1 MQRHTGAR
9 RIAVFGLPIVV
20 LAAIAWGVAVFLER
34 PSPTLPRDA
43 DLCPATGAI
52 AGRTAMLLDLRKP
65 LSERGRALLGEALR
79 QVASELAANA
89 ELRVFALSGTDAAPR
104 QRIDRLCRPYGESA
118 LARDG
123 AVAPQADLCDGL
135 PADLPERDA
144 ALRFCAR
151 LDSLAGRIDGMAQL
165 PPSPV
170 PNAFLVEAIEETSL
184 EFGDAPGRK
193 SLVVFSDMVQH
204 AQWYSQAEGAATFGF
219 ADFAQLRARQSARIG
234 PRPPALQDV
243 DVTIFYLPRIGMTES
258 PQERRGHKRFWQE
271 YVADAFRTAPVINEL
286 PAMPRYEVA
295 SFSGQATNG
304 GLAAAQR
311 LQQEREE
318 AERLLEQVVRE
329 RAALEE
335 AQRTAAA
342 RTPAPVAAQAGLPL
356 QRAAEQEPSAG
367 EREGL
372 APSHEEPSAGER
384 EGLAPSH
391 EEPEGA
397 ELPSAPALADTSAA
411 EDPASDPTA
420 VALAADAPATG
431 SEQDASPSSEGIEE
445 SEANDESPSAL
456 AVESSSDTAPPS
468 APVATSPPAPPLP
481 SPEEPPPLQED
492 LASLDAAPSNAP
504 CPLQLK
510 PRFQG
515 VVPEFPRLPSRTA
528 ARLAAATIA
537 VRYVVDEQGAT
548 VDSAVTI
555 VESASTANPPAFLSQ
570 FADSARELVE
580 RWEFDFL
587 PTADLSCAKQQELTT
602 AFKFG
607 DA

>member
-1 MQRHTGAR
+1 M
-9 RIAVFGLPIVV
+9 

-34 PSPTLPRDA
+34 PSPTLARDA
-43 DLCPATGAI
+43 DLCPAAGAI

-79 QVASELAANA
+79 QVASELAANG

-118 LARDG
+118 LAQDG
-123 AVAPQADLCDGL
+123 AVAPQADPCAGL

-193 SLVVFSDMVQH
+193 SLIVFSDMVQH
-204 AQWYSQAEGAATFGF
+204 APWYSQAEGAATFGF
-219 ADFAQLRARQSARIG
+219 AEFDQLRTQQSARIG
-234 PRPPALQDV
+234 PRPQPLPDV
-243 DVTIFYLPRIGMTES
+243 DVTIFYLPRVGITEA

-286 PAMPRYEVA
+286 PAMPRYEIA

-304 GLAAAQR
+304 GIAAAQR

-335 AQRTAAA
+335 AQRTAAVP
-342 RTPAPVAAQAGLPL
+342 TPAPVAAQVGLPL
-356 QRAAEQEPSAG
+356 QQAAEQEPDADASAD
-367 EREGL
+367 
-372 APSHEEPSAGER
+372 EEP
-384 EGLAPSH
+384 
-391 EEPEGA
+391 
-397 ELPSAPALADTSAA
+397 
-411 EDPASDPTA
+411 ASGPTA
-420 VALAADAPATG
+420 VSLAASAPATG
-431 SEQDASPSSEGIEE
+431 SEQDASPSSEGIVE
-445 SEANDESPSAL
+445 SEASDESPSAL
-456 AVESSSDTAPPS
+456 AADSSSDAAPPS
-468 APVATSPPAPPLP
+468 APTATSPTAPPLP
-481 SPEEPPPLQED
+481 SLEDPPPLQED

-515 VVPEFPRLPSRTA
+515 VVPEFPQLPSRTA

-548 VDSAVTI
+548 VDGAVSI
-555 VESASTANPPAFLSQ
+555 VESASTASPPVFLPQ

-580 RWEFDFL
+580 RWEFEFL
-587 PTADLSCAKQQELTT
+587 PTADLSCARQQELTT

>member
-1 MQRHTGAR
+1 M
-9 RIAVFGLPIVV
+9 

-34 PSPTLPRDA
+34 PTTTLPRDA
-43 DLCPATGAI
+43 DLCPAAGAI

-79 QVASELAANA
+79 QVASVLAANG
-89 ELRVFALSGTDAAPR
+89 ELRVFALAGTDAAPR
-104 QRIDRLCRPYGESA
+104 QRIDRLCRPYDQSA
-118 LARDG
+118 LAQDG
-123 AVAPQADLCDGL
+123 AVAPPQADPCDGL

-151 LDSLAGRIDGMAQL
+151 LDSLAARIDGMAQL

-184 EFGDAPGRK
+184 EFGDALGRK

-204 AQWYSQAEGAATFGF
+204 APWYSQAEGAATFGF
-219 ADFAQLRARQSARIG
+219 ADFDQLRTQQSARIG
-234 PRPPALQDV
+234 PRPPPLPDV
-243 DVTIFYLPRIGMTES
+243 DVTIFYLPRVGTTES

-286 PAMPRYEVA
+286 PAMPRYEIA

-304 GLAAAQR
+304 SLAAAQR

-335 AQRTAAA
+335 AQRMAAVP
-342 RTPAPVAAQAGLPL
+342 TPTPVAAQVGLPL
-356 QRAAEQEPSAG
+356 QQAAEQEPSAG

-372 APSHEEPSAGER
+372 ALADASEDEEP
-384 EGLAPSH
+384 
-391 EEPEGA
+391 
-397 ELPSAPALADTSAA
+397 
-411 EDPASDPTA
+411 ASGPTA
-420 VALAADAPATG
+420 VSLAASAPATG
-431 SEQDASPSSEGIEE
+431 SEQDASPSSEGIVE
-445 SEANDESPSAL
+445 SGTSDESPSAL
-456 AVESSSDTAPPS
+456 AVDSSGDTAPPS
-468 APVATSPPAPPLP
+468 APTATSPTAPPLP
-481 SPEEPPPLQED
+481 SLEDPPPLQED

-515 VVPEFPRLPSRTA
+515 VVPEFPQLPSRTA

-548 VDSAVTI
+548 VDGAVSI
-555 VESASTANPPAFLSQ
+555 VESASTASPPVFLPQ

-580 RWEFDFL
+580 RWEFEFL
-587 PTADLSCAKQQELTT
+587 PTADLSCARQQELTT

>member
-1 MQRHTGAR
+1 M
-9 RIAVFGLPIVV
+9 

-34 PSPTLPRDA
+34 PTTTLPRDA
-43 DLCPATGAI
+43 DLCPAAGAI

-79 QVASELAANA
+79 QVASELAANG

-104 QRIDRLCRPYGESA
+104 QRIDRLCRPYDESA
-118 LARDG
+118 LAQDG
-123 AVAPQADLCDGL
+123 AIAPQADPCEGL

-151 LDSLAGRIDGMAQL
+151 LDSLAARIDGMAQL

-170 PNAFLVEAIEETSL
+170 PNAYLVEAIEETSL
-184 EFGDAPGRK
+184 EFGDALGRK

-204 AQWYSQAEGAATFGF
+204 APWYSQAEGAATFGF
-219 ADFAQLRARQSARIG
+219 ADFDQLRTQQSARIG
-234 PRPPALQDV
+234 QRPPPLPDV
-243 DVTIFYLPRIGMTES
+243 DVTIFYLPRVGLTES

-295 SFSGQATNG
+295 SFSGQATND

-335 AQRTAAA
+335 AQRMAAVP
-342 RTPAPVAAQAGLPL
+342 TPTPVAAQVGLPL
-356 QRAAEQEPSAG
+356 QQAAEQEPSAG

-372 APSHEEPSAGER
+372 AFADDSADEEP
-384 EGLAPSH
+384 
-391 EEPEGA
+391 
-397 ELPSAPALADTSAA
+397 
-411 EDPASDPTA
+411 ASSPTA
-420 VALAADAPATG
+420 VSLAASAPATG
-431 SEQDASPSSEGIEE
+431 SEQDASPSSEGIVE
-445 SEANDESPSAL
+445 SGARDDSPSAL
-456 AVESSSDTAPPS
+456 AAESSGDTAPPS
-468 APVATSPPAPPLP
+468 APTATSPTAPPLP
-481 SPEEPPPLQED
+481 PLEEPPPLQGD

-515 VVPEFPRLPSRTA
+515 VVPEFPRLPSPTA

-548 VDSAVTI
+548 VDSAVSI
-555 VESASTANPPAFLSQ
+555 VESASTASPPVFLPQ

-580 RWEFDFL
+580 RWEFEFL

-602 AFKFG
+602 AFRFG
-607 DA
+607 GA

>member
-1 MQRHTGAR
+1 M
-9 RIAVFGLPIVV
+9 

-34 PSPTLPRDA
+34 PTTTLPRDA
-43 DLCPATGAI
+43 DLCPAAGAI

-79 QVASELAANA
+79 QVASELAANG

-104 QRIDRLCRPYGESA
+104 QRIDRLCRPYDESA
-118 LARDG
+118 LVQDG
-123 AVAPQADLCDGL
+123 AVAPSQANPCDGL
-135 PADLPERDA
+135 PADLPDRDA

-151 LDSLAGRIDGMAQL
+151 LDSLAARIDGMAQL

-184 EFGDAPGRK
+184 EFGDALGRK

-204 AQWYSQAEGAATFGF
+204 APWYSQAQGAATFGF
-219 ADFAQLRARQSARIG
+219 ADFDQLRTQQSARIG
-234 PRPPALQDV
+234 QRPPPLPDV
-243 DVTIFYLPRIGMTES
+243 DVTIFYLPRVGLTES

-286 PAMPRYEVA
+286 PAMPRYEIA
-295 SFSGQATNG
+295 SFSGQATND

-335 AQRTAAA
+335 AQRTAAVP
-342 RTPAPVAAQAGLPL
+342 TPTPVVAQVGLPL
-356 QRAAEQEPSAG
+356 QQAAEQEPSAG

-372 APSHEEPSAGER
+372 APRMEEPSAGER
-384 EGLAPSH
+384 EG
-391 EEPEGA
+391 
-397 ELPSAPALADTSAA
+397 PALADASAD
-411 EDPASDPTA
+411 EEPASGPTA
-420 VALAADAPATG
+420 VSLAASAPATG
-431 SEQDASPSSEGIEE
+431 SEQDASSSEEIVE
-445 SEANDESPSAL
+445 SEAGDESPSAL
-456 AVESSSDTAPPS
+456 ALESSSDTAPPS
-468 APVATSPPAPPLP
+468 GPAAASPTAPPLP
-481 SPEEPPPLQED
+481 SLEDPPLQED

-515 VVPEFPRLPSRTA
+515 VVPEFPRLPSPTA

-537 VRYVVDEQGAT
+537 VRYVVNEQGAT
-548 VDSAVTI
+548 VDSAVSI
-555 VESASTANPPAFLSQ
+555 VESASTASPPVFLPQ

-580 RWEFDFL
+580 RWEFEFL

-607 DA
+607 GA

>member
-1 MQRHTGAR
+1 MQKHTGAR
-9 RIAVFGLPIVV
+9 RIAVFGLPVVV

-34 PSPTLPRDA
+34 PTPTLARDA
-43 DLCPATGAI
+43 DLCPAAGAI

-79 QVASELAANA
+79 QVASELAANG

-104 QRIDRLCRPYGESA
+104 QRIDRLCRPYDESA
-118 LARDG
+118 LVQDG
-123 AVAPQADLCDGL
+123 AVAPSQANPCDGL
-135 PADLPERDA
+135 PADLPDRDA

-151 LDSLAGRIDGMAQL
+151 LDSLAARIDGMAQL

-184 EFGDAPGRK
+184 EFGDALGRK

-204 AQWYSQAEGAATFGF
+204 APWYSQAEGAATFGF
-219 ADFAQLRARQSARIG
+219 ADFDQLRTQQSARIG
-234 PRPPALQDV
+234 QRPPPLPDV
-243 DVTIFYLPRIGMTES
+243 DVTIFYLPRVGMTER

-271 YVADAFRTAPVINEL
+271 YVADAFRTAPVFNEL

-342 RTPAPVAAQAGLPL
+342 RTSAPVAAQAGLPL
-356 QRAAEQEPSAG
+356 QQAAQQ
-367 EREGL
+367 
-372 APSHEEPSAGER
+372 EPSAGER

-391 EEPEGA
+391 EEPEGG
-397 ELPSAPALADTSAA
+397 ELPSALSLAETSAA
-411 EDPASDPTA
+411 EEPASPTA
-420 VALAADAPATG
+420 VSLVASAPATG
-431 SEQDASPSSEGIEE
+431 SEQDASPSSEGIVE
-445 SEANDESPSAL
+445 SEARDDSPSAL
-456 AVESSSDTAPPS
+456 ALESSSDTAPPS
-468 APVATSPPAPPLP
+468 APAAASPTAPPLP
-481 SPEEPPPLQED
+481 SLEDPPPLQGD

-515 VVPEFPRLPSRTA
+515 VVPEFPRLPSPTA

-548 VDSAVTI
+548 VDSAVSI
-555 VESASTANPPAFLSQ
+555 VESESTASPPVFLPQ

-580 RWEFDFL
+580 RWEFEFL

-607 DA
+607 GA

>member
-1 MQRHTGAR
+1 MQKHTGAR
-9 RIAVFGLPIVV
+9 RIAVFGLPVVV

-34 PSPTLPRDA
+34 PTTTLARDA
-43 DLCPATGAI
+43 DLCPAAGAI

-65 LSERGRALLGEALR
+65 LSERGRALLGEALQ
-79 QVASELAANA
+79 QVASELAVNG
-89 ELRVFALSGTDAAPR
+89 ELRVFALAGTDAAPR

-118 LARDG
+118 LAQDG
-123 AVAPQADLCDGL
+123 AVAPPQANPCDGL

-151 LDSLAGRIDGMAQL
+151 LDSLAARIDGMAQL

-170 PNAFLVEAIEETSL
+170 PNAFLVEAIEEASL
-184 EFGDAPGRK
+184 EFGDALGRK

-204 AQWYSQAEGAATFGF
+204 APWYSQAEGAATFGF
-219 ADFAQLRARQSARIG
+219 ADFDRLRTQQSARIG
-234 PRPPALQDV
+234 QRPPPLSDV

-295 SFSGQATNG
+295 AFSGQATNG

-335 AQRTAAA
+335 AQRTAAVP
-342 RTPAPVAAQAGLPL
+342 TPTPVAAQAGLPL
-356 QRAAEQEPSAG
+356 QQAAQQEPSAG

-372 APSHEEPSAGER
+372 APPPPMKE
-384 EGLAPSH
+384 
-391 EEPEGA
+391 
-397 ELPSAPALADTSAA
+397 PSAPALADTSAD
-411 EDPASDPTA
+411 EEPASAPTA
-420 VALAADAPATG
+420 VSLAASAPATG
-431 SEQDASPSSEGIEE
+431 SEQDASPSSEGMAE
-445 SEANDESPSAL
+445 SEASDESPSAL
-456 AVESSSDTAPPS
+456 AAESSGDTAPPS
-468 APVATSPPAPPLP
+468 APAAASPTAPPLP
-481 SPEEPPPLQED
+481 SLEDPLLQGD

-515 VVPEFPRLPSRTA
+515 VVPEFPRLPSPTA

-548 VDSAVTI
+548 VDSAVSI
-555 VESASTANPPAFLSQ
+555 VESESTASPPVFLPQ

-580 RWEFDFL
+580 RWEFEFL

-602 AFKFG
+602 AFRFG
-607 DA
+607 GA

>member
-1 MQRHTGAR
+1 MSASARDVGTWRGRCVPRAFVIQYSSLLPLRRCSPLAVSSSVQKHTGAR

-20 LAAIAWGVAVFLER
+20 LAAIAWGVAIFLER
-34 PSPTLPRDA
+34 PTTTLPRDA
-43 DLCPATGAI
+43 DLCPPAGAI

-79 QVASELAANA
+79 QVASELAANG

-118 LARDG
+118 LAQDG
-123 AVAPQADLCDGL
+123 AVAPQADPCAGL
-135 PADLPERDA
+135 LADLPERDA

-193 SLVVFSDMVQH
+193 SLIVFSDMVQH
-204 AQWYSQAEGAATFGF
+204 APWYSQAEGATTFGF
-219 ADFAQLRARQSARIG
+219 ADFDQLRTQQSARIG
-234 PRPPALQDV
+234 QRPPPLPDV
-243 DVTIFYLPRIGMTES
+243 DVTIFYLPRVGMTES

-304 GLAAAQR
+304 DLATAQR

-335 AQRTAAA
+335 AQRTAAVP
-342 RTPAPVAAQAGLPL
+342 TPAAVTAQVGLPL
-356 QRAAEQEPSAG
+356 QQAAEQEPSV

-372 APSHEEPSAGER
+372 A
-384 EGLAPSH
+384 
-391 EEPEGA
+391 
-397 ELPSAPALADTSAA
+397 
-411 EDPASDPTA
+411 AS
-420 VALAADAPATG
+420 APATG
-431 SEQDASPSSEGIEE
+431 SEQDASPSSEEIVE
-445 SEANDESPSAL
+445 SGASDESPSVL
-456 AVESSSDTAPPS
+456 AAESSGDAAPPS
-468 APVATSPPAPPLP
+468 APTATSPTAPPLP
-481 SPEEPPPLQED
+481 SLEEPPPLQED
-492 LASLDAAPSNAP
+492 LASIDDAAPSNAP

-548 VDSAVTI
+548 VDSAVSI

-580 RWEFDFL
+580 QWEFEFL
-587 PTADLSCAKQQELTT
+587 PTADLSCARQQELTT

>member
-1 MQRHTGAR
+1 MAVSSSVQKHTGAR

-20 LAAIAWGVAVFLER
+20 LAAVAWGVAVFLER

-43 DLCPATGAI
+43 DLCPAAGAI

-65 LSERGRALLGEALR
+65 LSERGRGLLGEALR
-79 QVASELAANA
+79 QVASELAANG

-118 LARDG
+118 LAQDG
-123 AVAPQADLCDGL
+123 AVAPQADPCAGL

-204 AQWYSQAEGAATFGF
+204 APWYSQAEGAATFGF
-219 ADFAQLRARQSARIG
+219 ADFAELRARQSARIG

-243 DVTIFYLPRIGMTES
+243 DVTIFYLPRTGMTES

-356 QRAAEQEPSAG
+356 QQAAQQEPEDQALVAADEVAADSPA
-367 EREGL
+367 
-372 APSHEEPSAGER
+372 
-384 EGLAPSH
+384 
-391 EEPEGA
+391 EPE
-397 ELPSAPALADTSAA
+397 TSPQANRN
-411 EDPASDPTA
+411 
-420 VALAADAPATG
+420 
-431 SEQDASPSSEGIEE
+431 EQDAVPPPNAGIVELG
-445 SEANDESPSAL
+445 AGD
-456 AVESSSDTAPPS
+456 ESSSVVAAESSTDTAPVP
-468 APVATSPPAPPLP
+468 PEPTATSPTAPPLP
-481 SPEEPPPLQED
+481 SLEEPPVQED
-492 LASLDAAPSNAP
+492 LASLDAAPSNTP

-548 VDSAVTI
+548 VDSAVSI

-580 RWEFDFL
+580 QWEFEFL
-587 PTADLSCAKQQELTT
+587 PTADLSCARQQELTT

>member
-1 MQRHTGAR
+1 M
-9 RIAVFGLPIVV
+9 
-20 LAAIAWGVAVFLER
+20 LAAIVWGVAVFLER
-34 PSPTLPRDA
+34 PSPTLLRDA
-43 DLCPATGAI
+43 DLCPAAGAI

-79 QVASELAANA
+79 QVASELAANG

-118 LARDG
+118 LAQDG
-123 AVAPQADLCDGL
+123 AVAPPQAGPCEGL
-135 PADLPERDA
+135 PADLPERDV

-151 LDSLAGRIDGMAQL
+151 LDSLAARINGMAQL

-184 EFGDAPGRK
+184 EFGDALGRK

-204 AQWYSQAEGAATFGF
+204 APWYSQAEGAATFGF
-219 ADFAQLRARQSARIG
+219 AEFDQLRTQQSARIG
-234 PRPPALQDV
+234 QRPPPLPDV
-243 DVTIFYLPRIGMTES
+243 DVTIFYLPRVGMTES

-335 AQRTAAA
+335 AQRTAAVP
-342 RTPAPVAAQAGLPL
+342 TPTPVAAQVGLPL
-356 QRAAEQEPSAG
+356 QQAAEQE
-367 EREGL
+367 
-372 APSHEEPSAGER
+372 
-384 EGLAPSH
+384 
-391 EEPEGA
+391 
-397 ELPSAPALADTSAA
+397 PSAPALADTSAD
-411 EDPASDPTA
+411 EEPARPNSA
-420 VALAADAPATG
+420 SLAAGTPATG
-431 SEQDASPSSEGIEE
+431 SEQDASPSSEGIAE
-445 SEANDESPSAL
+445 SGASDESPAAL
-456 AVESSSDTAPPS
+456 ALESSDTAPPS
-468 APVATSPPAPPLP
+468 APAASPTAPPPP
-481 SPEEPPPLQED
+481 SLEDPPLQED
-492 LASLDAAPSNAP
+492 LASLDAAP

-515 VVPEFPRLPSRTA
+515 VVPEFPLLPSRTA

-537 VRYVVDEQGAT
+537 VRYVVDDQGET
-548 VDSAVTI
+548 VDSAVSI
-555 VESASTANPPAFLSQ
+555 VEAESTASPPVFLSQ

-580 RWEFDFL
+580 RWEFEFL
-587 PTADLSCAKQQELTT
+587 PTADLSCARQQELTT
-602 AFKFG
+602 AFRFG
-607 DA
+607 GA

>member
-1 MQRHTGAR
+1 M
-9 RIAVFGLPIVV
+9 FGLPIVV

-43 DLCPATGAI
+43 DLCPAAGAI

-79 QVASELAANA
+79 QVASELAANG

-118 LARDG
+118 LAQDG
-123 AVAPQADLCDGL
+123 AVAPPQAAPCDGL

-151 LDSLAGRIDGMAQL
+151 LDSLAARIDGMAQL

-184 EFGDAPGRK
+184 EFGDALGRK

-204 AQWYSQAEGAATFGF
+204 APWYSQAEGAATFGF
-219 ADFAQLRARQSARIG
+219 ADFDQLRTQQSARIG
-234 PRPPALQDV
+234 QRPPPLPDV

-271 YVADAFRTAPVINEL
+271 YVADAFRTAPVIDEL
-286 PAMPRYEVA
+286 PAMPRYEVV
-295 SFSGQATNG
+295 SFGAQSANG
-304 GLAAAQR
+304 SLDTAQR

-342 RTPAPVAAQAGLPL
+342 PVTAQVGLPL
-356 QRAAEQEPSAG
+356 QQAAEQEPSAG

-372 APSHEEPSAGER
+372 APRMEEPSAGER
-384 EGLAPSH
+384 EI
-391 EEPEGA
+391 
-397 ELPSAPALADTSAA
+397 
-411 EDPASDPTA
+411 
-420 VALAADAPATG
+420 ALAADAPATG
-431 SEQDASPSSEGIEE
+431 SEQDASPSSEGIIE
-445 SEANDESPSAL
+445 SGASDEMPSAL
-456 AVESSSDTAPPS
+456 AAESSSDTAPPS
-468 APVATSPPAPPLP
+468 APAATLPTAPPLP
-481 SPEEPPPLQED
+481 SLEEPLPLQED
-492 LASLDAAPSNAP
+492 LASLDAAPSTAP

-548 VDSAVTI
+548 VDSAVSI
-555 VESASTANPPAFLSQ
+555 VEAESTANPPAFLSQ

-580 RWEFDFL
+580 RWEFEFL
-587 PTADLSCAKQQELTT
+587 PTADLSCARQQELTT

>member
-34 PSPTLPRDA
+34 PSPTLARDA
-43 DLCPATGAI
+43 DLCPAAGAI

-79 QVASELAANA
+79 QVASVLAANG
-89 ELRVFALSGTDAAPR
+89 ELRVFALAGTDAAPR
-104 QRIDRLCRPYGESA
+104 QRIDRLCRPYDQSA
-118 LARDG
+118 LAQDG
-123 AVAPQADLCDGL
+123 AVAPPQADPCDGL
-135 PADLPERDA
+135 PADLPERDS

-151 LDSLAGRIDGMAQL
+151 LDSLAARIDGMAQL

-184 EFGDAPGRK
+184 EFGDALGRK

-204 AQWYSQAEGAATFGF
+204 APWYSQAEGAATFGF
-219 ADFAQLRARQSARIG
+219 ADFDQLRTQQSASIG
-234 PRPPALQDV
+234 PRPPPLPDV
-243 DVTIFYLPRIGMTES
+243 DVTIFYLPRVGMTES

-286 PAMPRYEVA
+286 PAMPRYEMA
-295 SFSGQATNG
+295 SFSGQETNG

-335 AQRTAAA
+335 AQRTAAVP
-342 RTPAPVAAQAGLPL
+342 TPVAAQVGLPL
-356 QRAAEQEPSAG
+356 QQAAEQEPSV

-372 APSHEEPSAGER
+372 
-384 EGLAPSH
+384 
-391 EEPEGA
+391 
-397 ELPSAPALADTSAA
+397 T
-411 EDPASDPTA
+411 AS
-420 VALAADAPATG
+420 APATG
-431 SEQDASPSSEGIEE
+431 SEQDASPSGEEIVE
-445 SEANDESPSAL
+445 SEASDESPSAL
-456 AVESSSDTAPPS
+456 AVDSSGDTAPPS
-468 APVATSPPAPPLP
+468 APTATSPTAPPLP
-481 SPEEPPPLQED
+481 SLEDPPPLQED

-515 VVPEFPRLPSRTA
+515 VVPEFPQLPSRTA

-548 VDSAVTI
+548 VDGAVSI
-555 VESASTANPPAFLSQ
+555 VESASTASPPVFLPQ

-580 RWEFDFL
+580 RWEFEFL
-587 PTADLSCAKQQELTT
+587 PTADLSCARQQELTT

>member
-34 PSPTLPRDA
+34 PTTTLPRDA
-43 DLCPATGAI
+43 DLCPAAGAI

-79 QVASELAANA
+79 QVASELAVDG

-118 LARDG
+118 LAQDG
-123 AVAPQADLCDGL
+123 AVAPPQADACDGL
-135 PADLPERDA
+135 PAELPERDA

-151 LDSLAGRIDGMAQL
+151 LDSLAARIDGMAQL

-184 EFGDAPGRK
+184 EFGDALGRK

-204 AQWYSQAEGAATFGF
+204 APWYSQAEGAATFGF
-219 ADFAQLRARQSARIG
+219 ADFDQLRTQQSARIG
-234 PRPPALQDV
+234 QRPPPLPDV
-243 DVTIFYLPRIGMTES
+243 DVTIFYLPRVGLTES

-286 PAMPRYEVA
+286 PAMPRYEIA
-295 SFSGQATNG
+295 SFSGQATND

-335 AQRTAAA
+335 AQRTAAVP
-342 RTPAPVAAQAGLPL
+342 TPVAAQVGLPL
-356 QRAAEQEPSAG
+356 QQAAG
-367 EREGL
+367 D
-372 APSHEEPSAGER
+372 R

-391 EEPEGA
+391 EEPEGG
-397 ELPSAPALADTSAA
+397 EMPSAPALADTSAD
-411 EDPASDPTA
+411 EEPARPNSA
-420 VALAADAPATG
+420 SLAAGAPATG
-431 SEQDASPSSEGIEE
+431 SEQDASPSSEGIAE
-445 SEANDESPSAL
+445 SGASDESPAAL
-456 AVESSSDTAPPS
+456 ALESSDTAPPS
-468 APVATSPPAPPLP
+468 APAAASPTAPPLP
-481 SPEEPPPLQED
+481 SLEDPPLQED
-492 LASLDAAPSNAP
+492 LASLDAAP

-515 VVPEFPRLPSRTA
+515 VVPEFPRLPSPTA

-548 VDSAVTI
+548 VDSAVSI
-555 VESASTANPPAFLSQ
+555 VESQSTASPPVFLPQ

-580 RWEFDFL
+580 RWEFEFL

-602 AFKFG
+602 AFRFG
-607 DA
+607 GA

>member
-34 PSPTLPRDA
+34 PSPTLARDA
-43 DLCPATGAI
+43 DLCPAAGAI

-65 LSERGRALLGEALR
+65 LTERGRALLGEALR
-79 QVASELAANA
+79 QVVSELAANG

-104 QRIDRLCRPYGESA
+104 QRIDRLCRPYDESA
-118 LARDG
+118 LAQDG
-123 AVAPQADLCDGL
+123 AVAPPQADACDGL
-135 PADLPERDA
+135 PAELPERDA

-151 LDSLAGRIDGMAQL
+151 LDSLAARIDGMAQL

-184 EFGDAPGRK
+184 EFGDALGRK

-204 AQWYSQAEGAATFGF
+204 APWYSQAEGAATFGF
-219 ADFAQLRARQSARIG
+219 ADFDQLRTQQSARIG
-234 PRPPALQDV
+234 QRPPPLPDV
-243 DVTIFYLPRIGMTES
+243 DVTIFYLPRVGMTES

-295 SFSGQATNG
+295 SFSRPATNG

-342 RTPAPVAAQAGLPL
+342 PTPTPVAAQVGLPL
-356 QRAAEQEPSAG
+356 QQAAS
-367 EREGL
+367 
-372 APSHEEPSAGER
+372 S
-384 EGLAPSH
+384 
-391 EEPEGA
+391 
-397 ELPSAPALADTSAA
+397 PSAPALADTSAD
-411 EDPASDPTA
+411 EEPADGPTA
-420 VALAADAPATG
+420 VSLAASAPATG
-431 SEQDASPSSEGIEE
+431 SEQDASPSSEGIVE
-445 SEANDESPSAL
+445 SGASDESPSAL
-456 AVESSSDTAPPS
+456 AAESSGETAPPS
-468 APVATSPPAPPLP
+468 APAAASPTAPPLP
-481 SPEEPPPLQED
+481 SLEDPPLQED
-492 LASLDAAPSNAP
+492 LASLDAAP

-515 VVPEFPRLPSRTA
+515 VVPEFPRLPSPTA

-548 VDSAVTI
+548 VDSAVSI
-555 VESASTANPPAFLSQ
+555 VESQSTASPPVFLPQ

-580 RWEFDFL
+580 QWEFEFL

-602 AFKFG
+602 AFRFG
-607 DA
+607 GA

>member
-1 MQRHTGAR
+1 MQKHTGAR
-9 RIAVFGLPIVV
+9 RIAVFGLPVVV

-34 PSPTLPRDA
+34 PTTTLARDA
-43 DLCPATGAI
+43 DLCPAAGAI

-65 LSERGRALLGEALR
+65 LSERGRTLLGEALR
-79 QVASELAANA
+79 QVASELAVNG
-89 ELRVFALSGTDAAPR
+89 ELRVFALAGTDAAPR

-118 LARDG
+118 LAQDG
-123 AVAPQADLCDGL
+123 AVAPPQANPCDGL

-151 LDSLAGRIDGMAQL
+151 LDSLAARIDGMAQL

-170 PNAFLVEAIEETSL
+170 PNAFLVEAIEEASL
-184 EFGDAPGRK
+184 EFGDALGRK

-204 AQWYSQAEGAATFGF
+204 APWYSQAEGAATFGF
-219 ADFAQLRARQSARIG
+219 ADFDQLRTQQSARIG
-234 PRPPALQDV
+234 QRPPPLPDV
-243 DVTIFYLPRIGMTES
+243 DVTIFYLPRIGLTES

-335 AQRTAAA
+335 AQRTAAVP
-342 RTPAPVAAQAGLPL
+342 TPVAAQVGLPL
-356 QRAAEQEPSAG
+356 QQAAQQ
-367 EREGL
+367 
-372 APSHEEPSAGER
+372 
-384 EGLAPSH
+384 
-391 EEPEGA
+391 EPEGG
-397 ELPSAPALADTSAA
+397 ELPSAPSLAETSAA
-411 EDPASDPTA
+411 EEPASGPTA
-420 VALAADAPATG
+420 VSLVASAPATS
-431 SEQDASPSSEGIEE
+431 SEQDASPSSEEIVE
-445 SEANDESPSAL
+445 SEASDDSPSAL
-456 AVESSSDTAPPS
+456 AAESSGETA
-468 APVATSPPAPPLP
+468 APAAASPTAPPLP
-481 SPEEPPPLQED
+481 SLEDPPLQED
-492 LASLDAAPSNAP
+492 LASLDAAP

-515 VVPEFPRLPSRTA
+515 VVPEFPRLPSPTA

-548 VDSAVTI
+548 VDSAVSI
-555 VESASTANPPAFLSQ
+555 VESASTASPPVFLPQ

-580 RWEFDFL
+580 RWEFEFL

-602 AFKFG
+602 AFRFG
-607 DA
+607 GA

>member
-1 MQRHTGAR
+1 MQKHTGAR
-9 RIAVFGLPIVV
+9 RIAVFGLPVVV

-34 PSPTLPRDA
+34 PSPTLARDA
-43 DLCPATGAI
+43 DLCPAAGAI

-79 QVASELAANA
+79 QVASELAANG
-89 ELRVFALSGTDAAPR
+89 ELRVFALAGTDAAPR

-118 LARDG
+118 LAQDG
-123 AVAPQADLCDGL
+123 AVAPQADPCAGL

-151 LDSLAGRIDGMAQL
+151 LDSLAARIDGMAQL

-184 EFGDAPGRK
+184 EFGDALGRK

-204 AQWYSQAEGAATFGF
+204 APWYSQAEGAATFGF
-219 ADFAQLRARQSARIG
+219 ADFDRLRTQQSARIG
-234 PRPPALQDV
+234 QRPPPLPDV
-243 DVTIFYLPRIGMTES
+243 DVTIFYLPRVGTTES

-304 GLAAAQR
+304 DLAAAQR

-335 AQRTAAA
+335 AQRTAAVP
-342 RTPAPVAAQAGLPL
+342 TPAPVAAQAGLPL
-356 QRAAEQEPSAG
+356 QQAAEQEPSV

-372 APSHEEPSAGER
+372 
-384 EGLAPSH
+384 
-391 EEPEGA
+391 
-397 ELPSAPALADTSAA
+397 T
-411 EDPASDPTA
+411 AS
-420 VALAADAPATG
+420 APATG
-431 SEQDASPSSEGIEE
+431 SEQDASPSSEEIVE
-445 SEANDESPSAL
+445 SGASDESPSAL
-456 AVESSSDTAPPS
+456 AAESSGDAAPPS
-468 APVATSPPAPPLP
+468 APTATSPTAPPLP
-481 SPEEPPPLQED
+481 SLEDPPPLQED

-515 VVPEFPRLPSRTA
+515 VVPEFPQLPSRTA

-548 VDSAVTI
+548 VDGAVSI
-555 VESASTANPPAFLSQ
+555 VESASTASPPVFLPQ

-580 RWEFDFL
+580 QWEFEFL

-602 AFKFG
+602 AFRFG
-607 DA
+607 GA

>member
-1 MQRHTGAR
+1 M
-9 RIAVFGLPIVV
+9 
-20 LAAIAWGVAVFLER
+20 
-34 PSPTLPRDA
+34 LPRDA
-43 DLCPATGAI
+43 DLCPPAGAI

-79 QVASELAANA
+79 QVASELAANG

-118 LARDG
+118 LAQDG
-123 AVAPQADLCDGL
+123 AVAPQADPCAGL

-204 AQWYSQAEGAATFGF
+204 APWYSQAEGAATFGF
-219 ADFAQLRARQSARIG
+219 ADFAELRARQSARIG

-243 DVTIFYLPRIGMTES
+243 DVTIFYLPRTGMTES

-304 GLAAAQR
+304 DLAAAQR

-356 QRAAEQEPSAG
+356 QQAAEQEPSV
-367 EREGL
+367 EREG
-372 APSHEEPSAGER
+372 S
-384 EGLAPSH
+384 
-391 EEPEGA
+391 
-397 ELPSAPALADTSAA
+397 T
-411 EDPASDPTA
+411 AS
-420 VALAADAPATG
+420 APATG
-431 SEQDASPSSEGIEE
+431 SEQDASPSSEEIVE
-445 SEANDESPSAL
+445 SGASDESPSAL
-456 AVESSSDTAPPS
+456 AAESSGDAAPPS
-468 APVATSPPAPPLP
+468 APTATSPTAPPLP
-481 SPEEPPPLQED
+481 SLEEPPPLQED
-492 LASLDAAPSNAP
+492 LASIDDAAPSNAP

-548 VDSAVTI
+548 VDSAVSI

-580 RWEFDFL
+580 QWEFEFL
-587 PTADLSCAKQQELTT
+587 PTADLSCARQQELTT